1 MIFLYNV
8 SKSTGDKPLFSN
20 VNCTIRPR
28 DRIGLVGING
38 AGKTSLLKVICGE
51 VSPDSGEVSRKPN
64 IKIGFLR
71 QECQISSTT
80 NLLEFVTS
88 PSEHIKQLKKE
99 KEEIETHLEQESISQ
114 DRAEKMA
121 KRLAEIVEQIEHFE
135 GYDIEARAKKILAG
149 LGFTSKWWHKPV
161 NILSGGWIMRAEMA
175 RLLISDPDVLLLDE
189 PTNHLDWAS
198 LLWLETFLKE
208 FKGALIIVS
217 HDREFLNR
225 TVNRIWELD
234 KGKFYEYVGDYDN
247 YVKQRKQRIEHLKS
261 AYRHQQERIKQIEE
275 FIARNRVRK
284 DRAKQ
289 VQSRIKML
297 EKMERIEPP
306 VEEEKTLNLE
316 FPEPERCSKRVVEL
330 IGVTKKYD
338 DTPLYTNI
346 NLVIERTDKI
356 AFIGING
363 SGKTTLLKIIAGLV
377 EPDEG
382 KRFIGSNVRIGY
394 YSQHRLET
402 LNPNLTVFEEAL
414 SVSGDMPQTQ
424 LRQLLGAFR
433 FSGDEVDKQ
442 IKVLSGGEKA
452 RLSICKLLLE
462 RPNLLLLDEPT
473 NHLDIPS
480 REVLEQALNSYK
492 GAVCFISHDRRFINA
507 VASKVLFFNDGKVE
521 MLHGN
526 YDDFERIWQNRLDS
540 STTLHKFEHHQRNN
554 HKLPSSC
561 PEELSRNRKN
571 RKRMEAIW
579 RNELYKLKKPILSEI
594 EKIEAQLD
602 KAHVKMDEL
611 KSLLSDPKTYKN
623 GNRIKELQKEYSDL
637 KSKIDELTFLWEEK
651 SIQLE
656 ELEANFWKSKKLEE

>member
-1 MIFLYNV
+1 MISLYNV
-8 SKSTGDKPLFSN
+8 SKSTGGKILFSN
-20 VNCTIRPR
+20 VNCTVRPG

-38 AGKTSLLKVICGE
+38 AGKTSLLKIICGE
-51 VSPDSGEVSRKPN
+51 MSPDSGEISRKPD
-64 IKIGFLR
+64 IKIGFLK
-71 QECQISSTT
+71 QECQISSTV

-88 PSEHIKQLKKE
+88 TSEYIKELKKE
-99 KEEIETHLEQESISQ
+99 KERIEAYLEQENLHQ
-114 DRAEKMA
+114 DKAEKMA
-121 KRLAEIVEQIEHFE
+121 RRLAEIMEQIEHLE
-135 GYDIEARAKKILAG
+135 GYDIEARAQKILAG
-149 LGFTSKWWHKPV
+149 LGFTSKWWDKPV

-175 RLLISDPDVLLLDE
+175 RLLISNPDVLLLDE

-208 FKGALIIVS
+208 FRGALIIVS

-225 TVNRIWELD
+225 TVSRIWELD
-234 KGKFYEYVGDYDN
+234 GGKFYDYTGNYDN
-247 YVKQRKQRIEHLKS
+247 YIKQRKQRIEHLKS

-306 VEEEKTLNLE
+306 IEEEKILNLE
-316 FPEPERCSKRVVEL
+316 FPEPERCSRRVVEL
-330 IGVTKKYD
+330 IGITKRYD
-338 DTPLYTNI
+338 DVPLYTNI
-346 NLVIERTDKI
+346 NLVVERTDKI
-356 AFIGING
+356 AFIGVNG

-382 KRFIGSNVRIGY
+382 KRLIGSNVKIGY

-402 LNPNLTVFEEAL
+402 LNPDLTVFEEAL
-414 SVSGDMPQTQ
+414 SVSGNMPQTQ

-433 FSGDEVDKQ
+433 FSGDDVDKQ
-442 IKVLSGGEKA
+442 VKVLSGGEKA

-480 REVLEQALNSYK
+480 REVLEQALKTYK

-507 VASKVLFFNDGKVE
+507 IASKVLFFNDGKLE
-521 MLHGN
+521 ILHGN
-526 YDDFERIWQNRLDS
+526 YDDFERIWRSRLDG
-540 STTLHKFEHHQRNN
+540 STTPKKPEHKRTRN
-554 HKLPSSC
+554 HKLSSSQS
-561 PEELSRNRKN
+561 EEAIRNRKN

-579 RNELYKLKKPILSEI
+579 RNELYKLKKPILLEI
-594 EKIEAQLD
+594 EKIEARLD
-602 KAHVKMDEL
+602 KAHERMDEL
-611 KSLLSDPKTYKN
+611 KSLLSDPDTYKN

-637 KSKIDELTFLWEEK
+637 KTRIDELTFLWEEK
-651 SIQLE
+651 SIELE
-656 ELEANFWKSKKLEE
+656 ELETNFWKSKQVEE